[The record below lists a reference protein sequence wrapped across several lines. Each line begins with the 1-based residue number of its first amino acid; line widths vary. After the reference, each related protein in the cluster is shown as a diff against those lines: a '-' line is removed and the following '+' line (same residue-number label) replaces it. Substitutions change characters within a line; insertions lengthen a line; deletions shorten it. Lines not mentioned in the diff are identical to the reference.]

1 MRARLTALYAALF
14 GVAGALLLGISY
26 WLVARHFHRT
36 LPDGLADATLR
47 ELRGQYALALVG
59 TLLVAVA
66 LGWVVAGR
74 ILRPLADITA
84 TARRVSQDR
93 LDERIALQ
101 GPHDELRELAD
112 TFDAMLDRL
121 AAGFAAQKRFV
132 ANASH
137 ELRTPLT
144 VLRAEVDVTLADP
157 DAGVGE
163 LRAMGET
170 VREATI
176 ETEQLLESLL
186 MLARSEAGVERRA
199 PVDLLRSARR
209 AIEQRAGEALEHEV
223 QLRYAGP
230 AQRLV
235 VDGDPQ
241 LLDRLVAN
249 LVDNAV
255 RHNVEGGWATVEL
268 REETGRPASA
278 LLTVSNGGRPV
289 PAEAAARLLEPFQRL
304 ARRGDGPPGA
314 GLGLSIVR
322 SVAVAHGGGIEVRA
336 RPGGGLEVAVPAR
349 RRQYCRPGPGA
360 SAGDHARPRWCR
372 CGQSRARSKLTCT
385 AAAPA
390 LGVAAASVPSIEATL
405 ASDRLTR
412 ETPAPAT
419 QATAALRRAAGEGRP
434 SIALQRE
441 PQVLKRP

>member
-1 MRARLTALYAALF
+1 MRPLRWSVRARLTALYAGLF
-14 GVAGALLLGISY
+14 GVAAALLLGISY

-36 LPDGLADATLR
+36 LPDAVADATLR
-47 ELRGQYALALVG
+47 DLRGQYALALVG

-74 ILRPLADITA
+74 VLRPLAHITA

-93 LDERIALQ
+93 LDERIALA

-121 AAGFAAQKRFV
+121 GDGFAAQKRFV

-144 VLRAEVDVTLADP
+144 VLRAEVDVTLSDP
-157 DAGVGE
+157 DAGVDE

-176 ETEQLLESLL
+176 ECEQLLESLL
-186 MLARSEAGVERRA
+186 MLARSEAGIERRA
-199 PVDLLRSARR
+199 PVDLVAAAQR
-209 AIEQRAGEALEHEV
+209 AIDQRAGEALEHEIDV
-223 QLRYAGP
+223 
-230 AQRLV
+230 RLV
-235 VDGDPQ
+235 DAPAALVLDGDPR
-241 LLDRLVAN
+241 LLQRLVAN

-255 RHNVEGGWATVEL
+255 RHNVDGGWATVEL
-268 REETGRPASA
+268 RVRDACA
-278 LLTVSNGGRPV
+278 HLTVANGGAPV

-322 SVAVAHGGGIEVRA
+322 SVATAHGGTVAVRA
-336 RPGGGLEVAVPAR
+336 RPGGGLEVEVALPGVSTASRPTSAR
-349 RRQYCRPGPGA
+349 A
-360 SAGDHARPRWCR
+360 AD
-372 CGQSRARSKLTCT
+372 
-385 AAAPA
+385 AAAGA
-390 LGVAAASVPSIEATL
+390 DVRDRAGSL
-405 ASDRLTR
+405 APPGS
-412 ETPAPAT
+412 
-419 QATAALRRAAGEGRP
+419 
-434 SIALQRE
+434 
-441 PQVLKRP
+441 

>member
-1 MRARLTALYAALF
+1 LIGLRLSVRARLTALYAVLF
-14 GVAGALLLGISY
+14 GLSGALLLGISY
-26 WLVARHFHRT
+26 WLVGRHFHRT
-36 LPDGLADATLR
+36 LPDAIADQTLSD
-47 ELRGQYALALVG
+47 LRGQYAIALVG

-74 ILRPLADITA
+74 VLRPLAAITA

-112 TFDAMLDRL
+112 TFDEMLDRL
-121 AAGFAAQKRFV
+121 AAGFTAQKRFV

-157 DAGVGE
+157 DAGVDE

-186 MLARSEAGVERRA
+186 MLARSEAGIERRA
-199 PVDLLRSARR
+199 EVDLVDAAQR
-209 AIEQRAGEALEHEV
+209 AIAQRTGEALEHEV

-230 AQRLV
+230 ARRLV
-235 VDGDPQ
+235 VDGDPR
-241 LLDRLVAN
+241 LLERLVAN

-255 RHNVEGGWATVEL
+255 RHNVTGGWATVEL
-268 REETGRPASA
+268 READGAA
-278 LLTVSNGGRPV
+278 LLTVSNGGAPV

-322 SVAVAHGGGIEVRA
+322 SVAVAHGGGVDVRA
-336 RPGGGLEVAVPAR
+336 RPGGGLEVAV
-349 RRQYCRPGPGA
+349 CVPGVV
-360 SAGDHARPRWCR
+360 S
-372 CGQSRARSKLTCT
+372 T
-385 AAAPA
+385 A
-390 LGVAAASVPSIEATL
+390 
-405 ASDRLTR
+405 D
-412 ETPAPAT
+412 PAT
-419 QATAALRRAAGEGRP
+419 SRP
-434 SIALQRE
+434 SPTSGAARGDARAGTSASG
-441 PQVLKRP
+441 PS

>member
-1 MRARLTALYAALF
+1 MSRLRLSVRARLTALYAVLF
-14 GVAGALLLGISY
+14 GLAGALLLGISY

-36 LPDGLADATLR
+36 LPDRVADATLAD
-47 ELRGQYALALVG
+47 LRGQYALALVG

-74 ILRPLADITA
+74 VLRPLADITA

-112 TFDAMLDRL
+112 TFDEMLDRL
-121 AAGFAAQKRFV
+121 AAGFTAQKRFV

-157 DAGVGE
+157 DAGVEE

-186 MLARSEAGVERRA
+186 MLARSEAGIERRA
-199 PVDLLRSARR
+199 DVDLVAAARQAIAQRS
-209 AIEQRAGEALEHEV
+209 GEALEHAVE
-223 QLRYAGP
+223 LRYAGP
-230 AQRLV
+230 AQALV
-235 VDGDPQ
+235 VDGDPR
-241 LLDRLVAN
+241 LLERLVAN

-268 REETGRPASA
+268 RASEGCA
-278 LLTVSNGGRPV
+278 LLTVSNGGAPV

-322 SVAVAHGGGIEVRA
+322 SVAVAHGGEVDVRA
-336 RPGGGLEVAVPAR
+336 RPGGGLEVAVRVPGVVSTADRPMPPAD
-349 RRQYCRPGPGA
+349 GA
-360 SAGDHARPRWCR
+360 SAG
-372 CGQSRARSKLTCT
+372 SRA
-385 AAAPA
+385 
-390 LGVAAASVPSIEATL
+390 ASGT
-405 ASDRLTR
+405 
-412 ETPAPAT
+412 
-419 QATAALRRAAGEGRP
+419 
-434 SIALQRE
+434 
-441 PQVLKRP
+441 

>member
-1 MRARLTALYAALF
+1 LIGLRLSVRARLTALYAALF
-14 GVAGALLLGISY
+14 GLAGALLLGISY

-36 LPDGLADATLR
+36 LPDRVADATLSD
-47 ELRGQYALALVG
+47 LRGQYALALVG

-112 TFDAMLDRL
+112 TFDDMLDRL
-121 AAGFAAQKRFV
+121 TAGFDAHKRFV

-157 DAGVGE
+157 DAGVEE

-186 MLARSEAGVERRA
+186 MLARSEAGIERRA
-199 PVDLLRSARR
+199 EVDLAAAARR
-209 AIEQRAGEALEHEV
+209 AIEQRSGEALEHEV
-223 QLRYAGP
+223 ELRFAGP
-230 AQRLV
+230 TQQLV
-235 VDGDPQ
+235 VDGDPR
-241 LLDRLVAN
+241 LLERLVAN

-255 RHNVEGGWATVEL
+255 RHNVAGGWATVEL
-268 REETGRPASA
+268 READDSA
-278 LLTVSNGGRPV
+278 LLTVSNGGAPV

-322 SVAVAHGGGIEVRA
+322 SVAVAHGGRVDVRA
-336 RPGGGLEVAVPAR
+336 RPGGGLEVSVCVPGVVSTARPPDRRPSTPGPASPDATGSAAR
-349 RRQYCRPGPGA
+349 RR
-360 SAGDHARPRWCR
+360 S
-372 CGQSRARSKLTCT
+372 
-385 AAAPA
+385 
-390 LGVAAASVPSIEATL
+390 
-405 ASDRLTR
+405 
-412 ETPAPAT
+412 
-419 QATAALRRAAGEGRP
+419 
-434 SIALQRE
+434 
-441 PQVLKRP
+441 

>member
-1 MRARLTALYAALF
+1 MTPRRPGLRLSVRTRLTALYAGLF

-36 LPDGLADATLR
+36 LPDQLADATLR
-47 ELRGQYALALVG
+47 DLRGQYALAFVG

-74 ILRPLADITA
+74 VLRPLAHITA

-93 LDERIALQ
+93 LDERIALE

-112 TFDAMLDRL
+112 TFDEMLDRL

-157 DAGVGE
+157 DASVQD

-199 PVDLLRSARR
+199 PVDLADAARR
-209 AIEQRAGEALEHEV
+209 AIAQRAGEALEHEIE
-223 QLRYAGP
+223 LRYAGP
-230 AQRLV
+230 AQQLV
-235 VDGDPQ
+235 VEGDPR
-241 LLDRLVAN
+241 LLERLVAN

-255 RHNVEGGWATVEL
+255 RHNVDGGWATVEL
-268 REETGRPASA
+268 REDPGPTTHA
-278 LLTVSNGGRPV
+278 LLSVSNGGAPV

-322 SVAVAHGGGIEVRA
+322 SVAAAHGGQVLLRA
-336 RPGGGLEVAVPAR
+336 RPGGGLEVAVRLPATLSTAR
-349 RRQYCRPGPGA
+349 STRAPVPAPPRDGA
-360 SAGDHARPRWCR
+360 ASG
-372 CGQSRARSKLTCT
+372 GSRA
-385 AAAPA
+385 P
-390 LGVAAASVPSIEATL
+390 
-405 ASDRLTR
+405 
-412 ETPAPAT
+412 
-419 QATAALRRAAGEGRP
+419 
-434 SIALQRE
+434 
-441 PQVLKRP
+441 